1 MGREEIESQYED
13 EKEELTEEPEQ
24 LLKGSQILTQIK
36 SIQQS
41 MQSTINLN
49 QSIKDDKQSQ
59 AFPNSLH
66 EGDEEDKLGGEYGDE
81 DQDDEEDT

>member
-59 AFPNSLH
+59 AFPNS
-66 EGDEEDKLGGEYGDE
+66 EGDEEEKLGGEYGDE
-81 DQDDEEDT
+81 DQDDEEDN